1 MLPLL
6 ADGDAVVLRRRCE
19 CRVGDVVLFRIS
31 QRDYP
36 GLGQEPVPNYR
47 IKLVTAVAGDPAPA
61 DLPAP
66 LRDQHDGRVPH
77 GHVAVRGTRDG
88 SEGSGR
94 LGYIRLDRIQGVARP
109 GSIVRIRAQRVT

>member
-6 ADGDAVVLRRRCE
+6 ADGDAVVLRRRRE
-19 CRVGDVVLFRIS
+19 CGVGDVVLFRVS

-36 GLGQEPVPNYR
+36 RLGQEPVPNYR
-47 IKLVTAVAGDPAPA
+47 IKLVAAVAGDPAPA

-66 LRDQHDGRVPH
+66 LRAEHDGRVPR

-94 LGYIRLDRIQGVARP
+94 LGYIRLDRIEGVARP
-109 GSIVRIRAQRVT
+109 GSLVRIRTQR

>member
-6 ADGDAVVLRRRCE
+6 EDGDAVVLRRRSE

-47 IKLVTAVAGDPAPA
+47 IKLVAAAAGDPAPA

-66 LRDQHDGRVPH
+66 LRAEHDGRVPP
-77 GHVAVRGTRDG
+77 GHVAVRGMSDD

-94 LGYIRLDRIQGVARP
+94 LGYIQLGRIEGVARP
-109 GSIVRIRAQRVT
+109 GSLLRIRTQR

>member
-6 ADGDAVVLRRRCE
+6 EDGDAVVLRRRGE

-36 GLGQEPVPNYR
+36 GLGQEPVPNHR
-47 IKLVTAVAGDPAPA
+47 IKLVAAVAGDPAPA
-61 DLPAP
+61 DLPVS
-66 LRDQHDGRVPH
+66 LRDEHDGHVPP
-77 GHVAVRGTRDG
+77 GHVAVRGTRDD

-94 LGYIRLDRIQGVARP
+94 LGYIQLGRIEGVARP
-109 GSIVRIRAQRVT
+109 GSLLRLRAQR